1 MYYAAEKFV
10 WVDAGS
16 FIFMMTLQSTA
27 VLCQ

>member
-1 MYYAAEKFV
+1 MYYAVEKFV

-16 FIFMMTLQSTA
+16 FIFMALQSTA